1 MSKIFPI
8 FIALIAFIV
17 GYVISNLKSTYE
29 NQTYSSHLEQQTSEK
44 QTNQISE
51 NFNIPLANSETP
63 NISLSKINQ
72 EKLLTLLQD
81 VPSDQLENY
90 LKRAF
95 PEQELQQIKNKKQFT
110 QRLIEELNQDKA
122 SPEKLSGKI
131 VFSTTPSLPIDDS
144 SLNNIHAQQFIYAH
158 LDTYG
163 KSPPN
168 TQVFI
173 KWLNLDTQ
181 DVVLFTPKYIQENS
195 QQNWV
200 SAVPAD
206 GWKNSRYLVT
216 FYEMDDQLNPIA
228 QANYTL
234 SSVIQ

>member
-51 NFNIPLANSETP
+51 NFNIPLVNSETP

-95 PEQELQQIKNKKQFT
+95 PEQDLQYIKDKKQFSK
-110 QRLIEELNQDKA
+110 RLIEELNQNKT
-122 SPEKLSGKI
+122 SSKKLSGEI
-131 VFSTTPSLPIDDS
+131 VFSTSASLQMDHQP
-144 SLNNIHAQQFIYAH
+144 LNNIHAQQFIYAH
-158 LDTYG
+158 LNTFG
-163 KSPPN
+163 SSPPN
-168 TQVFI
+168 TQIFV
-173 KWLNLDTQ
+173 KWINLDTQ

-200 SAVPAD
+200 SAVPAE
-206 GWKNSRYLVT
+206 GWQNSQYLVT